1 MSAGATARRT
11 VSITGATGFV
21 GWHAAEAFLRAGWDV
36 RAVVRRGNRKP
47 VPEGVTVVES
57 DLSVD
62 SLRTACAGADVIV
75 HSAALIR
82 AKDEAAFNAVNVE
95 GARAAATAAA
105 AAGARLVLISSQ
117 AAGGQGTPLAP
128 RRETDPPA
136 PVNAYGRSKLESE
149 AVVRATPGLEWT
161 ILRPCAVYGPRDH
174 GFLPLHRMARRGLFF
189 VPSGADAYFTFIFIA
204 DLVRAVQLAAER
216 DAAAGETMF
225 IGHPVPRTGGD
236 VMRAI
241 AAFEQ
246 RPYRPLGVP
255 APLFTLLAKMGDLSW
270 TLGVKPLVDSG
281 RLVELRAKGFVCS
294 VDRARDVL
302 GFTAETPLEAGV
314 AKTAVWYRDHGWT

>member
-1 MSAGATARRT
+1 MKSRS

-21 GWHAAEAFLRAGWDV
+21 GWHVAEAFVRAGWEV

-47 VPEGVTVVES
+47 VPQGVTVVES
-57 DLSVD
+57 DLSAA
-62 SLRTACAGADVIV
+62 SLREACAGADVIV

-95 GARAAATAAA
+95 GTRAAA
-105 AAGARLVLISSQ
+105 AAAAGTGARLVLISSQ
-117 AAGGQGTPLAP
+117 AAGGQGTPDAP
-128 RRETDPPA
+128 RRELDPPA
-136 PVNAYGRSKLESE
+136 PVNAYGRSKLASE
-149 AVVRATPGLEWT
+149 AVVRGTPGLRWT

-174 GFLPLHRMARRGLFF
+174 GFLPLYRLARKGLFL
-189 VPSGADAYFTFIFIA
+189 VPSGADTFFTLIFIA
-204 DLVRAVQLAAER
+204 DLVRVVMLAAEC

-225 IGHPVPRTGGD
+225 IGHAEPRTGSD
-236 VMRAI
+236 VLRAI

-246 RPYRPLGVP
+246 RPYRPFSVP
-255 APLFTLLAKMGDLSW
+255 APLFTVMAKVGDLSW
-270 TLGVKPLVDSG
+270 KLGVKPMVDSG
-281 RLVELRAKGFVCS
+281 RLVELRAAGFVCA

-314 AKTAVWYRDHGWT
+314 AETAAWYREHGWT